1 MISIARNSSSNA
13 KIDAIGR
20 TQIIAEFS
28 LEGTILD
35 GNTLFEQAFGCSLK
49 DVKGKNHAIF
59 VPDSSSDK
67 SAESTLW
74 SNLRQGH
81 DQSGEHAR
89 IAKGGEQV
97 WINGHYCVIKNR
109 SGTPTKVI
117 LVASDIT
124 EQKQHLLKL
133 ESQSEALSR
142 TQAVIEF
149 DLSGVIRTANENFLQ
164 TLGYKLED
172 IQGQHHRIFVDADY
186 AASNDYKDFWETLRA
201 GKFHSGEFKRQAK
214 DGHDVWIQATYT
226 PIFDAAGR
234 PVSVIKFATDISEM
248 VEERLRRRAIQKQI
262 DANLNDIADTVS
274 NTNEQASSAAN
285 AALQASSSVQTVAAA
300 AEELVASIEEI
311 SRQVNQ
317 ATSVSD
323 QAVAEATQSEVIMS
337 GLSEDAQSIGD
348 VIELIDSIAAQTNL
362 LALNATIEA
371 ARAGEAGKGFAV
383 VASEVKELASQTTK
397 ATENISARINSV
409 QTSTAGAVSAINA
422 IKEVIQQVSTIS
434 SSIATAIEEQSAVTR
449 DISGNMQTASVGVA
463 TITDNV
469 ETISQATAHM
479 DSSTRSVRE
488 ASRQLAQ

>member
-1 MISIARNSSSNA
+1 MISIASNSSDKA
-13 KIDAIGR
+13 KFDAIGR
-20 TQIIAEFS
+20 TQVIAEFS

-35 GNTLFEQAFGCSLK
+35 GNALFEKACGYSL
-49 DVKGKNHAIF
+49 DEIKGKNHSIF
-59 VPDSSSDK
+59 VPDTSNDK
-67 SAESTLW
+67 SADGALW
-74 SNLRQGH
+74 SGLRQGL
-81 DQSGEHAR
+81 DQTGEYAR
-89 IAKGGEQV
+89 IVKGGQSI
-97 WINGHYCVIKNR
+97 WISGSYCVVKNR
-109 SGTPTKVI
+109 SGKPIKVVM
-117 LVASDIT
+117 LASDIT
-124 EQKQHLLKL
+124 EQKLHMLKL
-133 ESQSEALSR
+133 EGQSEALNRS
-142 TQAVIEF
+142 QAVIEF
-149 DLSGVIRTANENFLQ
+149 DLTGTIRTANENFLQ
-164 TLGYKLED
+164 TLGYRLEE
-172 IQGQHHRIFVDADY
+172 IQGKQHRMFVDADY
-186 AASNDYKDFWETLRA
+186 AASNDYKQFWETLQA

-226 PIFDAAGR
+226 PIFDATGR
-234 PVSVIKFATDISEM
+234 PISVIKFATDITEM

-262 DANLNDIADTVS
+262 DGNLNDIANTVS
-274 NTNEQASSAAN
+274 STNEQAASAAN
-285 AALQASSSVQTVAAA
+285 AAVQASSSVQTVAAA

-323 QAVAEATQSEVIMS
+323 QAVSEATHSEAIMS
-337 GLSEDAQSIGD
+337 GLSDDAQSIGD

-409 QTSTAGAVSAINA
+409 QTSTAGAVSAIHA

-434 SSIATAIEEQSAVTR
+434 SSIATAIEQQSAVTR
-449 DISGNMQTASVGVA
+449 DISGNMQTASIGVA

-479 DSSTRSVRE
+479 DNSTRSVRE